1 MIAVTVVTPS
11 YRHLEEEWVNRV
23 KKHTGLPIKI
33 IRCKDKE
40 GFKTKLNLDKICGRQ
55 RIVFADVDLWF
66 CQRVD
71 FTKWDSSCWFAVQD
85 AGVYNPEIFPRQDCE
100 LYRMDINRYFN
111 SGLMIVNLALPSHR
125 QVFQKARLFLKQI
138 TSGILP
144 NQFYDSTDQSLLN
157 FAAQKVGINLSI
169 LPQKFNYYHKNW
181 EWGQVETIPRGII
194 GLHAAGYPVGEKLAA
209 LQMQE
214 KVLCNIQR
222 PMWPDAIRMRY
233 AKIFDM
239 A

>member
-1 MIAVTVVTPS
+1 MIAVTVITPS
-11 YRHLEEEWVNRV
+11 YRHLEKEWTNRI

-40 GFKTKLNLDKICGRQ
+40 GFKTKLNLDKLCGQQ

-66 CQRVD
+66 CKPVD
-71 FTKWDSSCWFAVQD
+71 FSKWDSTCWFAVQD
-85 AGVYNPEIFPRQDCE
+85 AGVYNPQIFPRQDCD

-111 SGLMIVNLALPSHR
+111 SGLMVVNLAIPSHR
-125 QVFQKARLFLKQI
+125 QVFQKARLLNKQME
-138 TSGILP
+138 SGVLP

-157 FAAQKVGINLSI
+157 LAVQKVGVNLSI

-194 GLHAAGYPVGEKLAA
+194 GLHAAGYPLPEKLAA

-222 PMWPDAIRMRY
+222 PMWPDAIQMRY
-233 AKIFDM
+233 EKIFDM